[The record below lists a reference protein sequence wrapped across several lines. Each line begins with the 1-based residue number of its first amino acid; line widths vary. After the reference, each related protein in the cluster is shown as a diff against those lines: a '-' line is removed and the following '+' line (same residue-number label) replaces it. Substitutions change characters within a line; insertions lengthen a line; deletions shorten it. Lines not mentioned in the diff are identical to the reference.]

1 MRSSYHH
8 IAFVKKASLPVFL
21 LAALFIFSLRGK
33 AQTPPSAINQVKAVF
48 LYNFTQFV
56 SWPPDA
62 FPGSNSP
69 FVIGIVGQ
77 NPFSTY
83 LEKVVDGETV
93 SGRPIEIRYYS
104 NVTEIKHC
112 QILFINNLNYRD
124 VLRELAGKPVLTV
137 GDRENF
143 ARSGG
148 MIGFYLDKNK
158 IRFSINQKQAKATN
172 ITISS
177 KLLRLAQVVEE

>member
-1 MRSSYHH
+1 M
-8 IAFVKKASLPVFL
+8 PVFL
-21 LAALFIFSLRGK
+21 LAALLVASPKGK

-62 FPGSNSP
+62 FPESNSP

-83 LEKVVDGETV
+83 LEKVVEGETV
-93 SGRPIEIRYYS
+93 MGRPIEIRYYANRS
-104 NVTEIKHC
+104 EIKHC
-112 QILFINNLNYRD
+112 QIVFINHVNYRD

-137 GDRENF
+137 GDQESFVRT
-143 ARSGG
+143 GG

-177 KLLRLAQVVEE
+177 KLLRLARVIEE